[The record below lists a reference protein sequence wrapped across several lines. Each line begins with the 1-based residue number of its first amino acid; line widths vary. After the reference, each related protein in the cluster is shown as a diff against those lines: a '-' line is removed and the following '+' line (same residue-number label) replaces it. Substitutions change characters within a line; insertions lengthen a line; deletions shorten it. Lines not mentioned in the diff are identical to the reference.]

1 MTTDRPIPTETD
13 RLVGQRVG
21 DLRTARGL
29 SQTDLGAAIGA
40 TVQQVQ
46 EVEQGQHRLSAGRLR
61 EIAQLL
67 DVPLAAFFEGEG
79 GDSPL
84 TLLDLPG
91 AGDLLHAYATLTPEL
106 RHSLLTL
113 TQDLARATGRPGLA
127 S

>member
-67 DVPLAAFFEGEG
+67 DVPLAAFFEGRAG
-79 GDSPL
+79 IPL